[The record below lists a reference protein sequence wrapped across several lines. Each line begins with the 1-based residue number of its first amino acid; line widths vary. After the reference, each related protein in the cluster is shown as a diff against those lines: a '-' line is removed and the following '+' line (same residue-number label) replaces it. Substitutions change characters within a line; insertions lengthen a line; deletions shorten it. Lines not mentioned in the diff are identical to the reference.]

1 MDLRLRVVFM
11 PVVVALA
18 LSGCQTTQTGS
29 VQAKAQ
35 GPSSQSE
42 RLIKLADDIDARGES
57 DTAIALY
64 QRAAAMPGAKASAFV
79 KTGDA
84 YMRAG
89 YPADAA
95 KAYRAALAKAPND
108 GGAMLG
114 LGSAMMEVGDIDA
127 GMRALAQAAPL
138 VNTSGAYNRLG
149 VAQTFAG
156 QTGQAQETFAQALRL
171 APGDLDVETN
181 MALAAALEDNSAAAL
196 PLVQKIAAAPNA
208 QLHHKRNI
216 VVVYGLLGQADQVK
230 ASPPIGLTT
239 KEVATLLAR
248 ARTIRLKGST
258 QAKAKALGSI
268 LG

>member
-1 MDLRLRVVFM
+1 MRQHVVFL
-11 PVVVALA
+11 PVVAMLALA
-18 LSGCQTTQTGS
+18 GCQTTKNNTE
-29 VQAKAQ
+29 QAKAQ

-64 QRAAAMPGAKASAFV
+64 QRAAAMPDAKASAFV
-79 KTGDA
+79 KAGAA

-89 YPADAA
+89 YPAEAA
-95 KAYRAALAKAPND
+95 KAYQAALAKAPND

-114 LGSAMMEVGDIDA
+114 LGSAMIEAGDIDA

-138 VNTSGAYNRLG
+138 VNTSSAYNRLG

-156 QTGQAQETFAQALRL
+156 QTGEAQTTFAQALKL

-181 MALAAALEDNSAAAL
+181 MALAAALEDNSAIAL

-208 QLHHKRNI
+208 QLHHKRNV

-230 ASPPIGLTT
+230 TSPPIGLTT
-239 KEVATLLAR
+239 KEVATLLSR
-248 ARTIRLKGST
+248 ARTIRLKAST

>member
-1 MDLRLRVVFM
+1 MRLHVVFL
-11 PVVVALA
+11 PVAVMLA
-18 LSGCQTTQTGS
+18 LSGCQTTKTGS
-29 VQAKAQ
+29 VNAKDQVLA
-35 GPSSQSE
+35 SQSD
-42 RLIKLADDIDARGES
+42 RLIKLADDIDARGEN

-64 QRAAAMPGAKASAFV
+64 QRAAAMPDAKPSALV
-79 KTGDA
+79 KAGDA

-89 YPADAA
+89 YPTDAA
-95 KAYRAALAKAPND
+95 KAYQAALAKAPND
-108 GGAMLG
+108 GEAMLG
-114 LGSAMMEVGDIDA
+114 LGSAMIEAGDVEA

-138 VNTSGAYNRLG
+138 VNSSAAYNRLG

-156 QTGQAQETFAQALRL
+156 RTADAQATFAQALKL

-181 MALAAALEDNSAAAL
+181 MALAAALEDNSATAL

-216 VVVYGLLGQADQVK
+216 VMVYGLLGQADQVK
-230 ASPPIGLTT
+230 ASPPIGLMT

-248 ARTIRLKGST
+248 ARTIRSKGST
-258 QAKAKALGSI
+258 QAKAKTLGSI

>member
-1 MDLRLRVVFM
+1 MRSHVVFL
-11 PVVVALA
+11 PVVITLA
-18 LSGCQTTQTGS
+18 LTGCQTSKTGS

-64 QRAAAMPGAKASAFV
+64 QRAAAMPDAKPIAFV
-79 KTGDA
+79 KAGDA
-84 YMRAG
+84 YMKAG

-95 KAYRAALAKAPND
+95 KAYQGALAKAPND

-114 LGSAMMEVGDIDA
+114 LGSAMIEAGDIDA

-138 VNTSGAYNRLG
+138 VNTSSAYNRLG

-156 QTGQAQETFAQALRL
+156 QTGEAQTTFAQALKL

-181 MALAAALEDNSAAAL
+181 MALAAALEDNSATAL
-196 PLVQKIAAAPNA
+196 PLVQKIAAAPGA
-208 QLHHKRNI
+208 QLHHKRNL
-216 VVVYGLLGQADQVK
+216 VMVYGLLGQADLVK

-248 ARTIRLKGST
+248 ARTIRSKGST

>member
-1 MDLRLRVVFM
+1 MRLHVVFL
-11 PVVVALA
+11 PIAVTLA
-18 LSGCQTTQTGS
+18 LSGCQTSKTS
-29 VQAKAQ
+29 SINAKAQ
-35 GPSSQSE
+35 APSSQSD
-42 RLIKLADDIDARGES
+42 RLIKLADDIDARG
-57 DTAIALY
+57 DNGTAIALY
-64 QRAAAMPGAKASAFV
+64 QRAAAMPDAKASAFV
-79 KTGDA
+79 KAGDA

-95 KAYRAALAKAPND
+95 KAYQAALAKAPNN

-114 LGSAMMEVGDIDA
+114 LGSAMIEAGDIDA
-127 GMRALAQAAPL
+127 GMRALTQAAPL
-138 VNTSGAYNRLG
+138 VNSSAAYNRLG

-156 QTGQAQETFAQALRL
+156 QTAEAQATFAQALKL

-181 MALAAALEDNSAAAL
+181 MALAAALEDNSATAL
-196 PLVQKIAAAPNA
+196 PMVQKIAAAPGA
-208 QLHHKRNI
+208 QLHHKRN
-216 VVVYGLLGQADQVK
+216 VVMVYGLLGQADQVK

-248 ARTIRLKGST
+248 ARTIRSKGST

>member
-1 MDLRLRVVFM
+1 MRLHVVFL
-11 PVVVALA
+11 PVALA
-18 LSGCQTTQTGS
+18 LALSACQTAKTGS
-29 VQAKAQ
+29 IDATAQ
-35 GPSSQSE
+35 GPSSQSD

-64 QRAAAMPGAKASAFV
+64 QRAATMPDANAGAFV
-79 KTGDA
+79 KAGDA

-89 YPADAA
+89 YPTDAT
-95 KAYRAALAKAPND
+95 KAYQAALAKAPND
-108 GGAMLG
+108 GKAMLG
-114 LGSAMMEVGDIDA
+114 LGSAMIEAGDIDA

-138 VNTSGAYNRLG
+138 VNTSAAYNRLG

-156 QTGQAQETFAQALRL
+156 QTAEAQTTFAQALKL

-181 MALAAALEDNSAAAL
+181 MVLAAALEDNSAAAL

-208 QLHHKRNI
+208 QLHQKRN
-216 VVVYGLLGQADQVK
+216 VVMVYGLLGQADQVK
-230 ASPPIGLTT
+230 GSPPIGLTT
-239 KEVATLLAR
+239 KEVAILLAR
-248 ARTIRLKGST
+248 ARTIRSKGST

>member
-1 MDLRLRVVFM
+1 MRLRVVFL

-18 LSGCQTTQTGS
+18 LSGCQTTKTGS

-64 QRAAAMPGAKASAFV
+64 QRAAAMPDAKASAFV

-95 KAYRAALAKAPND
+95 KAYQAALAKAPND

-114 LGSAMMEVGDIDA
+114 LGSAMIEAGDIDA

-138 VNTSGAYNRLG
+138 VNTSSAYNRLG

-156 QTGQAQETFAQALRL
+156 QTGQAQETFGQALRL

>member
-1 MDLRLRVVFM
+1 MRQHVVFL
-11 PVVVALA
+11 PVVITLA
-18 LSGCQTTQTGS
+18 LTGCQATKTGS
-29 VQAKAQ
+29 AQAKGQ
-35 GPSSQSE
+35 SPSSQSE

-64 QRAAAMPGAKASAFV
+64 QRAAAMPDAKASAFV
-79 KTGDA
+79 KAGDA

-89 YPADAA
+89 YPTEAA
-95 KAYRAALAKAPND
+95 KAYQAALAKAPND

-114 LGSAMMEVGDIDA
+114 LGSAMIDAGDIDA

-156 QTGQAQETFAQALRL
+156 QTGEAQTTFAQALKL
-171 APGDLDVETN
+171 APGDLDIETN
-181 MALAAALEDNSAAAL
+181 MALAAALEDNSATAL
-196 PLVQKIAAAPNA
+196 PLVQKIASAPNA
-208 QLHHKRNI
+208 QLHHRRN
-216 VVVYGLLGQADQVK
+216 VVLVYGLLGQADQVK
-230 ASPPIGLTT
+230 ASPPTGLTT
-239 KEVATLLAR
+239 KEVDTLLAR